1 MVNFSPLTKL
11 LLCYIVLPVLKKLY
25 DVLER
30 KSSETNSDWD
40 DLGVAVLGGIVAFLE
55 ILCYGEEK

>member
-1 MVNFSPLTKL
+1 MANFSPLTKL

-30 KSSETNSDWD
+30 KTIETKSDWD
-40 DLGVAVLGGIVAFLE
+40 DLGVSVLGGIVAFLE
-55 ILCYGEEK
+55 VLCYGEEK